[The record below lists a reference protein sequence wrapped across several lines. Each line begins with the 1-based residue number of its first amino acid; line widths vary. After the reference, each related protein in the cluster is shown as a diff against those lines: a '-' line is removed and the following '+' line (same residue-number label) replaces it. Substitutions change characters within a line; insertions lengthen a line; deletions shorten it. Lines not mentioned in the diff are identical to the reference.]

1 MKRAKNIY
9 NTNMQFN
16 HISQDGLIDIPE
28 FLSGFHANKETT
40 ITPECKQYLY
50 DLTTKYSDYCER
62 IRVSKK
68 HNVDLEL
75 HELTEIGTSNLCINH
90 IKKNKVPLILQP
102 VLIEYDLYI
111 RENMGSTALA
121 MAISVQC
128 ERLEELRT
136 DMDTMMDLMKKV
148 IYATQKQKAEVK
160 MLKMELSNL
169 MDSSMQSIEKQK
181 NDLFKYFAEQEQKC
195 ANLKVLNDKLCEDRM
210 MFEMQCAEASIMLSN
225 KICDIE
231 QRDKALLETKD
242 ELIALCAKKIRKF
255 NRLSVDPF
263 DALCRSDDEDS
274 CWDYDFHD
282 KDLLEIYSRLS

>member
-1 MKRAKNIY
+1 MKRAMNVY

-16 HISQDGLIDIPE
+16 HISQDDLFDIPE

-50 DLTTKYSDYCER
+50 DLTTKYSDYCD
-62 IRVSKK
+62 IVVSKK
-68 HNVDLEL
+68 HNADLEL
-75 HELTEIGTSNLCINH
+75 HGISKLCIDH

-102 VLIEYDLYI
+102 VLVEYDLYI
-111 RENMGSTALA
+111 QENMGSTALA
-121 MAISVQC
+121 MAISEQC

-210 MFEMQCAEASIMLSN
+210 MFEMQCAEASLMLSN

-255 NRLSVDPF
+255 QRLSVNPF
-263 DALCRSDDEDS
+263 NKSLYGSDDEDS
-274 CWDYDFHD
+274 SSDYDFSD
-282 KDLLEIYSRLS
+282 NDLLEIYSRLS